1 MNFLIFAPQIRDFL
15 DPVPGGSAHCIA
27 TFAPKGL
34 QAFCFPDK
42 SHRLY
47 FIEFGDYQ
55 TLETFYRPGE
65 LRVHTPPFRDHLI
78 GLDKAPTLIVV
89 YHWGRGVF
97 FEVNRS
103 TPTISTLQIGLQGK
117 WTLLEGKPRLA
128 VSSGGMDP
136 LRELV
141 EGLFQKQSPH
151 AAAVAK
157 IEAALSGKDTQS
169 TGRS

>member
-15 DPVPGGSAHCIA
+15 DSVPDGNGHCIA
-27 TFAPKGL
+27 TVASKGL
-34 QAFCFPDK
+34 HVFCFPDQR
-42 SHRLY
+42 HRLY
-47 FIEFGDYQ
+47 FVEIGEYQ
-55 TLETFYRPGE
+55 SLETFYRPGE
-65 LRVHTPPFRDHLI
+65 LRVDTPPFRDHPI
-78 GLDKAPTLIVV
+78 ALDRAPSLIVV

-103 TPTISTLQIGLQGK
+103 TPALSTLQIGLQGK
-117 WTLLEGKPRLA
+117 WTLLESKPRLA

-141 EGLFQKQSPH
+141 DGYFHKPASY
-151 AAAVAK
+151 AAAIAK

-169 TGRS
+169 AGRS